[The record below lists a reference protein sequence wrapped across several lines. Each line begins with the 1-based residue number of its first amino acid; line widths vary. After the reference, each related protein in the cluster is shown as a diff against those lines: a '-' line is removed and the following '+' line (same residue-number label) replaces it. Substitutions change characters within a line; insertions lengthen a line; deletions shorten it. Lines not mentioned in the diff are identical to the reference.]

1 MPSLNDV
8 AAAHTGLGPA
18 DLHWLHQLVAD
29 WQLLADLSFADL
41 LLWLPDRDG
50 SRWHVGAQMRPT
62 TGSTVY
68 ADDLVGTSVPR
79 GAREQIDAAFDEVR
93 ICRESDP
100 DWHGEIPV
108 REETIPVV
116 REGRVLAVVSRHTN
130 LASTR
135 TPSRLEMTYLQ
146 TAGELA
152 RMVAEGRFPLPG
164 GVGGLDALPR
174 AGDGLIRVDAEGV
187 VTYASPNALSAYRRL
202 GLAADLEG
210 VRLGQVTAEL
220 APRRG
225 PVDEALHVVA
235 SGRASRVTEVEANGA
250 TLQLRAIPL
259 RPGGRRIGAVVLVHD
274 VTELRQRDRELVTKD
289 ATIREIHHRVK
300 NNLQTVAALLRLQAR
315 RIGVPAGRA
324 ALEEAVRRVGSIAL
338 VHDTLSHSLDEVVDF
353 DDIAERIVAMAG
365 EMSGPEG
372 RVRPVRTGRFGE
384 LPAEVATPLAMVL
397 SELVQNALVH
407 GLRGRGGRIE
417 VAARREQAGRAGDAG
432 QVLSL
437 TVTDDG
443 VGLPEGFDVQN
454 DANLGL
460 QIVRTL
466 VVGELGGQL
475 RFERVRPSGTAA
487 VTVVPLPTSDMVVPR
502 PPEAAGA
509 PAE

>member
-8 AAAHTGLGPA
+8 ARRHT
-18 DLHWLHQLVAD
+18 DLTNGDLERLHLLLSD
-29 WQLLADLSFADL
+29 WHLLADLSFSDL
-41 LLWLPDRDG
+41 VLWLPTWNG
-50 SRWHVGAQMRPT
+50 SGYVAGAQVRPT
-62 TGSTVY
+62 TGPTVF
-68 ADDLVGTSVPR
+68 ADDLVGSFLPR
-79 GAREQIDAAFDEVR
+79 GRRPLLDEALEQGEAATSR
-93 ICRESDP
+93 
-100 DWHGEIPV
+100 GEHVLVPAAAIPV
-108 REETIPVV
+108 RGENDQVA
-116 REGRVLAVVSRHTN
+116 AVIARHVDPGF
-130 LASTR
+130 ARSS
-135 TPSRLEMTYLQ
+135 SRLETAYLSAADQ
-146 TAGELA
+146 LT
-152 RMVAEGRFPLPG
+152 RMVAQGSFPVP
-164 GVGGLDALPR
+164 GGLDELDASPR
-174 AGDGLIRVDAEGV
+174 VGDGLLLLGPDGV
-187 VTYASPNALSAYRRL
+187 VEYASPNAQSAYRRL
-202 GLAADLEG
+202 GLASDLAG
-210 VRLGQVTAEL
+210 VRLDVVTRQLLQRRTGPDEEL
-220 APRRG
+220 GA
-225 PVDEALHVVA
+225 VA
-235 SGRASRVTEVEANGA
+235 GGRTARVMELEDQGTAV
-250 TLQLRAIPL
+250 LVRSIPL
-259 RPGGRRIGAVVLVHD
+259 LDGGRRTGALILVRD
-274 VTELRQRDRELVTKD
+274 VTELRRRERELLSKD

-487 VTVVPLPTSDMVVPR
+487 VAVVPLPTSDTAVPR